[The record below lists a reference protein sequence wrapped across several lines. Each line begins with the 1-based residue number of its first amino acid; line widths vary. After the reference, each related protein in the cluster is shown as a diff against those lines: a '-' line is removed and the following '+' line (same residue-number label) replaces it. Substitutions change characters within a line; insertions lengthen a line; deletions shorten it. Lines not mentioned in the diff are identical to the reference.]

1 MAYDESIAERVRAVL
16 AARADVIERKMFGG
30 LAFLVRGHMCCG
42 VLGSELVVRVGSEN
56 YFAALQEPHARKMDF
71 TGRALK
77 GLVYVGQ
84 SGTRSD
90 WNLRRWVNRGLE
102 FVESL
107 PAKQAGSGTKS
118 RRSQS
123 RSGTTNRLVKIQSRR
138 RQKNSH
144 LGKRRLTRDWS

>member
-42 VLGSELVVRVGSEN
+42 ILGSELVVRVGSEN
-56 YFAALQEPHARKMDF
+56 YSAALEQPYARTMDF

-84 SGTRSD
+84 SGTRSNR
-90 WNLRRWVNRGLE
+90 NLRRWVNKGLE

-107 PAKQAGSGTKS
+107 PAKQTGSGTKLP
-118 RRSQS
+118 RLQT
-123 RSGTTNRLVKIQSRR
+123 RSGTRNRLQ
-138 RQKNSH
+138 
-144 LGKRRLTRDWS
+144 